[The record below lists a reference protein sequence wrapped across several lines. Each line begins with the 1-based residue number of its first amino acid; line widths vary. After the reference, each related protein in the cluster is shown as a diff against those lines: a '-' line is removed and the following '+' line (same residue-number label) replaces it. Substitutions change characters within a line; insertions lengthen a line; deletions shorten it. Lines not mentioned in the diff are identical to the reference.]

1 MDWYQKY
8 YIDNTGYVHLT
19 RSVIRNNKDHTG
31 LTVFVSKIK
40 CINAYYLYI
49 PKSLIPEVI

>member
-49 PKSLIPEVI
+49 PKS